1 MEFTHHAQTRL
12 QQRGIPTEAVD
23 ALLAYGNSR
32 RHHGADVYYLD
43 RQARSRAKAGLGSHL
58 FSRIEKALD
67 SYLVVGDDGAVI
79 TAAHRL
85 QRLKF

>member
-1 MEFTHHAQTRL
+1 MYTAHAQARL
-12 QQRGIPTEAVD
+12 QQRGIPAEAVN

-32 RHHGADVYYLD
+32 CHLGADVYFLD
-43 RQARSRAKAGLGSHL
+43 KQARSRAKAALDPNI
-58 FSRIEKALD
+58 FFRIEKALD
-67 SYLVVGDDGAVI
+67 AYLVVGDDGVVI

>member
-1 MEFTHHAQTRL
+1 MALTHHAQTRL
-12 QQRGIPTEAVD
+12 QQRGIPAEAVD

-43 RQARSRAKAGLGSHL
+43 RQARSRARAGLGTPI
-58 FSRIEKALD
+58 FKRIEKALD
-67 SYLVVGDDGAVI
+67 SYLVVGDDGTII